1 MNHTYGIES
10 KDRVPAY
17 RRAGELLKELS
28 AEPLGVMS
36 INPSQP
42 VYNAP
47 ALRILIANKLIEQVG
62 TKFYAY
68 AITTAGEAVV
78 EILKANTK
86 EVVNGTS

>member
-1 MNHTYGIES
+1 MNHTYVVE
-10 KDRVPAY
+10 KNERVPAY

-28 AEPLGVMS
+28 GEPLGVMQ
-36 INPSQP
+36 INLSYP

-47 ALRILIANKLIEQVG
+47 AVRILIAHKFIEQVG
-62 TKFYAY
+62 IKHYTY